1 VLQALGIDDSLAE
14 AHTSFGLVEEAE
26 EWDWASAERE
36 FKRAIELNPN
46 SANAH
51 HRYGD
56 FLANMGR
63 SEEGLSEIKRAQEL
77 DPLSLPINTSI
88 GWQLYLTHKND
99 QAIEQLHKVLNID
112 AKFGPARRVLE
123 EVYTQ
128 MGQHQE
134 ALTEREKVLI
144 FAGAPELVTSIE
156 EDYLK
161 SGDKRILQDF
171 LEGMTELSKHAYVAP
186 YTFAEAYMRLGNKEK
201 ALTWLEKAYGEHD
214 SSLISLGVDPM
225 FDSIRG
231 DPQFRKIL
239 RRMKLPV

>member
-1 VLQALGIDDSLAE
+1 MA
-14 AHTSFGLVEEAE
+14 
-26 EWDWASAERE
+26 
-36 FKRAIELNPN
+36 AILRKYSGP
-46 SANAH
+46 
-51 HRYGD
+51 RGD

-99 QAIEQLHKVLNID
+99 QAIEQLHKVLTIN
-112 AKFGPARRVLE
+112 ANFSPARRVLE

-128 MGQHQE
+128 MGKHQE

-144 FAGAPELVTSIE
+144 FAGAPELVTSME

-171 LEGMTELSKHAYVAP
+171 LEGMTELSKHTYVAP

-201 ALTWLEKAYGEHD
+201 AITWLEKAYGEHD

-239 RRMKLPV
+239 RRMKLAV